1 MINAVAN
8 GADAFGKCEARNV
21 AGAFYKVLIFIEFE
35 TIDTFRKNHLYQLG
49 IISRRKVGNVVEMV
63 FVTVAVDD
71 FFQVVTVAKSEVV
84 NANVIRR
91 KLHFGDVDIARKTPT
106 AKPTYSARNQDLTF
120 ANCAV

>member
-21 AGAFYKVLIFIEFE
+21 AGAFYKVLIFIEFK

-63 FVTVAVDD
+63 FVTVAVND
-71 FFQVVTVAKSEVV
+71 FFQFVTVAESEVV

-91 KLHFGDVDIARKTPT
+91 KLHFGDVDISNPCWRL
-106 AKPTYSARNQDLTF
+106 R
-120 ANCAV
+120 